1 MIFILLIA
9 FTKQRFQFSN
19 LEISLLLWM
28 NRHQEV
34 IESVRINLL
43 CLRSINGHIYP
54 SSNDAGT
61 TVEMWWW
68 WQKYFLASGWF
79 GEERQI
85 RKGIRKFEANW
96 NNFALSK
103 GEEEEGGKERETK
116 VEGSKFTFQV
126 LTASSKSCLAGA
138 MTSSMQTSETR

>member
-9 FTKQRFQFSN
+9 FTKQRFTKQRFQFSN

-28 NRHQEV
+28 NRDQEV

-61 TVEMWWW
+61 TVEM
-68 WQKYFLASGWF
+68 
-79 GEERQI
+79 
-85 RKGIRKFEANW
+85 
-96 NNFALSK
+96 
-103 GEEEEGGKERETK
+103 
-116 VEGSKFTFQV
+116 
-126 LTASSKSCLAGA
+126 
-138 MTSSMQTSETR
+138 